1 MENNKIELYVRR
13 SFGEKFSAIFD
24 FISENWKTLFKY
36 FIYFMLPVSLL
47 MSLSMNKVIGDMT
60 DSISA
65 IDTDNVYLQ
74 LISGYMWTM
83 IVSAV
88 AYIVLGS
95 VVFGMLRLYFNRK
108 EGLDGLSLS
117 VLWPEMRY
125 CLKRLVIMVLVSSV
139 LIVASLLVSALVAYA
154 VPVVG
159 VMLFI
164 AVAVCT
170 VPFTLF
176 TPTYMF
182 EPIPL
187 FRAFGRAMRLG
198 FQTWAGVFAII
209 FVVGIIVYLMMA
221 IANIPWSICYYLK
234 LIFVADPSVM
244 DSSAFVNS
252 VFFSLI
258 MFVLGV
264 INALGMYLA
273 QTVIFVALSIQYGHA
288 AEKLDAMSVPLSVER
303 FESLSDDDP
312 YEEDRFSSDPD
323 IDNFEKL

>member
-1 MENNKIELYVRR
+1 MDNNKIELYVRR

-24 FISENWKTLFKY
+24 FMSENWKTVFKY
-36 FIYFMLPVSLL
+36 FIYFMLPISLL
-47 MSLSMNKVIGDMT
+47 MSLSMNKVIGNMT

-65 IDTDNVYLQ
+65 VDMDNVYLQ
-74 LISGYMWTM
+74 MISGYLWTM
-83 IVSAV
+83 IVSFV

-125 CLKRLVIMVLVSSV
+125 CLKRMAVMVLVSFV
-139 LIVASLLVSALVAYA
+139 LLAAILLVSALVAYE
-154 VPVVG
+154 VPVAG

-164 AVAVCT
+164 AVFVCI

-176 TPTYMF
+176 PPVYMF

-187 FRAFGRAMRLG
+187 FRALGRAMRLG
-198 FQTWAGVFAII
+198 FHTWAGVFAII
-209 FVVGIIVYLMMA
+209 FVVGVIVYLMMA
-221 IANIPWSICYYLK
+221 IANIPWSICYCLK
-234 LIFVADPSVM
+234 LMFVSDTSVM
-244 DSSAFVNS
+244 DSPAFVNS

-273 QTVIFVALSIQYGHA
+273 QTVMFVALSIQYGHA
-288 AEKLDAMSVPLSVER
+288 AEKIDAMSVPLSVER